1 MKHPLPRTIFFIATL
16 LASISAAAQNDPQLE
31 TVIVTG
37 KLSTFGATK
46 SDIPILET
54 ARSVSIVPAE
64 EFLERGALTLDDTL
78 NYTSGVVGDTF
89 GYSTRGDFP
98 RVRGLDVP
106 EYLDNIQVLFGFYN
120 NARSDIYTLEQV
132 EILKGPAS
140 VLYGQGSPGGL
151 VNTVSKRAGRDNLE
165 REFMLDAGS
174 QDRLQAATDIGFRIS
189 DDGKWSGRF
198 VGVYRDSETQ
208 VDFVDDD
215 ALVLAPSITYQT
227 DRTTMTA
234 LVNYTDRESDTA
246 HQFLPLSVSGCADS
260 SVQISEANVCAG
272 TSGAEVPASRYVG
285 EPGFN
290 TYDTESLSVTLFGEH
305 VLNDVVSFEATAR
318 YRDSEADYRQT
329 WVSFLG
335 AGNPRTLPDG
345 SAIGRSWY
353 DAPASSEQYAIDART
368 RFKFETGSLR
378 HEVLVGVNY
387 QDVNTRTDAAFLYA
401 RPTTFNVFN
410 PQYGE
415 DPVPTA
421 ADFDSARGTSQSDTE
436 TVGFYINDQ
445 IEMGRFV
452 VTAGLRFDD
461 VEIDN
466 GSEVQSDDAV
476 SFSLGAL
483 YKTDMGLNP
492 YISYSESFQ
501 PIVGTDAL
509 TNSSFEPQEGEQWE
523 VGVKWQPSGTRTYVT
538 AAYFEIEQSNLP
550 NPADLPFAATQQ
562 EGVAE
567 ISGFE
572 IEGQTVIGNVYL
584 DANFSVLET
593 EDPDGVRFPSIPEE
607 QGSIWATWRP
617 MEGALN
623 GFSLG
628 AGVRYAGENQSSGT
642 AFLADN
648 GFAPTPVEV
657 KTDGYTLFDA
667 LVGYQWNST
676 AFTLNLRNAFQEEYY
691 GTCLARGDCFPG
703 EERTIVARVTH
714 SF

>member
-1 MKHPLPRTIFFIATL
+1 MNTYFTRCSLAAATL
-16 LASISAAAQNDPQLE
+16 FASLSGVAQQTPELE

-46 SDIPILET
+46 SSIPILET

-78 NYTSGVVGDTF
+78 NYTAGVVGDTF
-89 GYSTRGDFP
+89 GFSTRGDFP

-106 EYLDNIQVLFGFYN
+106 EFLDNIQVLFGFYN

-165 REFMLDAGS
+165 REVVLDYGNQS
-174 QDRLQAATDIGFRIS
+174 RLQAATDVGFKIS
-189 DDGKWSGRF
+189 ADGNWTGRF

-215 ALVLAPSITYQT
+215 VLVIAPSVTYQN
-227 DRTTMTA
+227 DRSKITA
-234 LVNYTDRESDTA
+234 LVNYTDRQGDTA
-246 HQFLPLSVSGCADS
+246 HQFLPLSVSACGNTG
-260 SVQISEANVCAG
+260 VQISEANVCAG
-272 TSGAEVPASRYVG
+272 STGAEVPASRYVG
-285 EPGFN
+285 EPQFN
-290 TYDTESLSVTLFGEH
+290 TYDTESLSVTLFAEH

-335 AGNPRTLPDG
+335 AGTPTTAPDG

-353 DAPASSEQYAIDART
+353 DAPAESEQYAIDARALLQ
-368 RFKFETGSLR
+368 FDTGWLG

-387 QDVNTRTDAAFLYA
+387 QDVSTRTEAAFLYA
-401 RPTTFNVFN
+401 LPTTFNVFN
-410 PQYGE
+410 PSYGD
-415 DPVPTA
+415 DPVPTNA
-421 ADFDSARGTSQSDTE
+421 MFDVARGLAQSDTE
-436 TVGFYINDQ
+436 TVGLYINDQ
-445 IEMGRFV
+445 MTVGDFV
-452 VTAGLRFDD
+452 FTAGLRFDD

-466 GSEVQSDDAV
+466 GSVVQSDDAA
-476 SFSLGAL
+476 SLSVGAL
-483 YKTDMGLNP
+483 YKTEIGLNP

-501 PIVGTDAL
+501 PIIGTDAI
-509 TNSSFEPQEGEQWE
+509 TNTTLEPQEGEQWE
-523 VGVKWQPSGTRTYVT
+523 LGFKWQPNGTRTYVT

-562 EGVAE
+562 EGIAE

-572 IEGQTVIGNVYL
+572 IEGQTVIGDLYI
-584 DANFSVLET
+584 DANFSLLDT
-593 EDPDGVRFPSIPEE
+593 QDPDGVKFPSIPEE
-607 QGSIWATWRP
+607 QGSVWVTWRP
-617 MEGALN
+617 TSSTLN
-623 GFSLG
+623 GFSFGTG
-628 AGVRYAGENQSSGT
+628 ARYAGDNQSNGT
-642 AFLADN
+642 AFLPAN
-648 GFAPTPVEV
+648 GFAPTPVQV
-657 KTDGYTLFDA
+657 DTDGYTLVDA
-667 LVGYQWNST
+667 LIGYDWRST
-676 AFTLNLRNAFQEEYY
+676 AFTLNLRNVFQEEYY

-714 SF
+714 RF